1 VILAVWKN
9 DVLGFYI
16 ELASVSLPAA
26 GLALTMTIL
35 VFFCDGS
42 WGAGGY
48 GLVSSDG
55 VKNSPPCKMVLIFCH
70 FRHAT
75 CLLEGFSHCALIPA
89 AATATLS
96 DCVQLSAVRCEPEA
110 NLEAGS
116 TLRKR
121 LVTFRYNQDSESELL
136 ETAPRF
142 FNCSAR
148 VRVSGPC
155 VN

>member
-1 VILAVWKN
+1 VTLAVWKN

-42 WGAGGY
+42 WGAGGC

-70 FRHAT
+70 FRT
-75 CLLEGFSHCALIPA
+75 CLLEGFSHCALNPRGCHCNLVRLRATVLPSA
-89 AATATLS
+89 ANRRRTWRQDPHLGSVLLRFGTTRTLN
-96 DCVQLSAVRCEPEA
+96 LSCW
-110 NLEAGS
+110 
-116 TLRKR
+116 KR
-121 LVTFRYNQDSESELL
+121 HRGFLIALH
-136 ETAPRF
+136 
-142 FNCSAR
+142 
-148 VRVSGPC
+148 G
-155 VN
+155 